1 MNIANVITLGRLFAV
16 PVTIWLILGD
26 RLAAAFWVF
35 VIAGISD
42 ALDGWV
48 AKRYNLITELGRALD
63 PLADKALLVAV
74 YVTLGSAGHLPDWLV
89 ILVVFRDFAIL
100 GGALLARTLHLDV
113 QFEPV
118 RISKINTVAQIV
130 LAAAVLGQY
139 ASAFLQTWTT
149 GIGTWLLM
157 ALVTVTTLWSGTAYL
172 IRFSEQTRSSKPG
185 V

>member
-1 MNIANVITLGRLFAV
+1 MNIANLITLGRLFAV

-26 RLAAAFWVF
+26 RLAIAFWVF

-48 AKRYNLITELGRALD
+48 AKRYNLITDLGRTLD
-63 PLADKALLVAV
+63 PLADKALMVAV

-100 GGALLARTLHLDV
+100 RGALLAHTQHLDV

-139 ASAFLQTWTT
+139 ASAFIQTWTA
-149 GIGTWLLM
+149 GIGTWALM
-157 ALVTVTTLWSGTAYL
+157 ALVTITTLWSGTSYL
-172 IRFSEQTRSSKPG
+172 IRFNEQARSSKPG
-185 V
+185 A